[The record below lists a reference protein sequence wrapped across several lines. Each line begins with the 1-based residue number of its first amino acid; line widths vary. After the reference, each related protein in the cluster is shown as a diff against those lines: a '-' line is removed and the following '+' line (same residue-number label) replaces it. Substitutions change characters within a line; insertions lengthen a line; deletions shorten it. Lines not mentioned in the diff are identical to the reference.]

1 MTHTDLTHRIQDII
15 KGITKKE
22 LIAPI
27 HIRSLQ
33 PQGYEVCIEFRQYEP
48 VCYSAELPDDEFMK
62 FICQEL
68 RRSQYLRIEY
78 AKAERNTTHRIPNDF
93 LSPYDTTRLNR

>member
-15 KGITKKE
+15 TGITKKE

-33 PQGYEVCIEFRQYEP
+33 PQGYEVCIEFRQY
-48 VCYSAELPDDEFMK
+48 
-62 FICQEL
+62 
-68 RRSQYLRIEY
+68 
-78 AKAERNTTHRIPNDF
+78 
-93 LSPYDTTRLNR
+93 